1 MRLHP
6 FLIIIH
12 ECWKE
17 WCHSLQCHRD
27 LACNP
32 IDNDQPMLMPTVPI
46 NSVSH
51 PSRKDVGIGEG
62 FSGKEKGFSVG
73 GVTEDSVTP
82 RSYRV
87 HV

>member
-12 ECWKE
+12 EFWKE

-27 LACNP
+27 LACNA
-32 IDNDQPMLMPTVPI
+32 IDNDQPMLMQTVLI

-51 PSRKDVGIGEG
+51 PPRKDVGIGG
-62 FSGKEKGFSVG
+62 TLSGIKKGFSVG
-73 GVTEDSVTP
+73 GVTEDSVMP
-82 RSYRV
+82 KSHCV